1 MQKSSHEESGKDQRH
16 GRDNP
21 EVKGE
26 TVSGFYILQPP
37 PSLPRLR
44 FSKDIHCMFVER
56 KRKTVFFLPDT
67 RFTAF
72 IATVEKS

>member
-1 MQKSSHEESGKDQRH
+1 MDCLYEAEEGKQQMQKSSHEESGKDQRH

-37 PSLPRLR
+37 PPAPAPVLI
-44 FSKDIHCMFVER
+44 KDIHCLFVEG
-56 KRKTVFFLPDT
+56 KP
-67 RFTAF
+67 
-72 IATVEKS
+72 